1 MANIPTKTG
10 RTERG
15 VMKLLLYVILGCAS
29 YVVLAEDDFD
39 DPDPWIGVNQSIHGF
54 NDVVDAKLLRPTAV
68 GYRKVVPPFIRQ
80 RVSNVFGNLGDVSD
94 LVNNLLQGKVGP
106 AMQDSWRIL
115 INSSVGLGGLFDPAT
130 ALDLPDH
137 DEDFGQTLGTWGI
150 GSGPYLV
157 LPFLGPSTVRD
168 GIARVA
174 DGRLKPQRYLHPVSH
189 RNGIYGL
196 DVIHTRSEL
205 LSAEGAIFGDRY
217 TFLREAY
224 LQRRNYL
231 IHDGETDDAFADDF

>member
-1 MANIPTKTG
+1 
-10 RTERG
+10 
-15 VMKLLLYVILGCAS
+15 
-29 YVVLAEDDFD
+29 
-39 DPDPWIGVNQSIHGF
+39 
-54 NDVVDAKLLRPTAV
+54 
-68 GYRKVVPPFIRQ
+68 
-80 RVSNVFGNLGDVSD
+80 GDVSD